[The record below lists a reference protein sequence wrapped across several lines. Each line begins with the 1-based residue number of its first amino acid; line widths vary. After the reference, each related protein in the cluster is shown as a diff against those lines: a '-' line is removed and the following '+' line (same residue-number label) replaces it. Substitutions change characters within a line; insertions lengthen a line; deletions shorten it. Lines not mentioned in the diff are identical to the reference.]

1 MTGVILQGVDKPLI
15 IAMQGEEI
23 MKKRF
28 RFLCLGL
35 VIGAIVV
42 GATTQAQSATSTNPG
57 QLVSRLE
64 ADLTTARSNQVD
76 VLAPGLFND
85 AQAAFIKAK
94 RALDKG
100 AKLTDIQKYVA
111 EGSASLK
118 QAEEIAQVSRT
129 ILAETNKAR
138 DKALK
143 VGADR
148 LGEPYMDVEKR
159 YLKLTRAIEDDN
171 LSYAQKN
178 AAEVQAAFRDVEIM
192 AIKDSAIGQV
202 RQMMAD
208 AEKAK
213 VQKIAPT
220 AYNDALQALN
230 EADAYIGQ
238 NPYAAEAISQKADH
252 AAFMARRMMAISEDS
267 MKFNA
272 MSPEAS
278 ALYLESLLAR
288 LGQTMNTGDLRDKD
302 VEAQLSTLT
311 GTVEAMAQKKQSLE
325 NENQAYQAE
334 IANLEQQLVGLQSYS
349 REQEAA
355 KRKLAAER
363 AFDEKFNRV
372 QRFFRPDEAEVY
384 KQGNQLVIRMR
395 GIQFPV
401 GQATLTPENYT
412 LLSKVQQ
419 AIQTFGQ
426 PTVTIEGHTDST
438 GSAQVNQELS
448 QKRAEA
454 VKTYLVANQTLPENR
469 IRATGYGPSRPLAP
483 ETTPEG
489 RAMNRR
495 IDVLITPSQTP

>member
-1 MTGVILQGVDKPLI
+1 MNKPFGFLVLGFVLAFAGACATPQPGGMPTG
-15 IAMQGEEI
+15 
-23 MKKRF
+23 
-28 RFLCLGL
+28 
-35 VIGAIVV
+35 
-42 GATTQAQSATSTNPG
+42 NPG
-57 QLVSRLE
+57 ALVKQFE
-64 ADLTTARSNQVD
+64 ADLVTARSNQVD
-76 VLAPGLFND
+76 VLAPGLFKD
-85 AQAAFIKAK
+85 AQSAFMKAK
-94 RALDKG
+94 LSLDKG

-118 QAEEIAQVSRT
+118 KAEEIAQVSRT
-129 ILAETNKAR
+129 ILGETNKAR

-148 LGEPYMDVEKR
+148 LGEPYMDVEKQ
-159 YLKLTRAIEDDN
+159 YLKLTKAIENDN

-178 AAEVQAAFRDVEIM
+178 AATVQAAFRGVEIM
-192 AIKDSAIGQV
+192 AIKNNAIGNA
-202 RQMMAD
+202 RKMMAD
-208 AEKAK
+208 ADKSK

-230 EADAYIGQ
+230 DADAYIGN
-238 NPYAAEAISQKADH
+238 NPYQAEMINQKAAH
-252 AAFMARRMMAISEDS
+252 AEFMARRMMTISQES
-267 MKFNA
+267 TKFKE

-278 ALYLESLLAR
+278 ALYVERLLAR
-288 LGQTMNTGDLRDKD
+288 LGKTMNAGDLRDKD
-302 VEAQLSTLT
+302 AEAQLSAMSV
-311 GTVEAMAQKKQSLE
+311 TVETMVQKNQSLE
-325 NENQAYQAE
+325 KNNLKYQSQ
-334 IANLEQQLVGLQSYS
+334 IANLEQQLTGLQGYS

-363 AFDEKFNRV
+363 EFNEKFNKV

-384 KQGNQLVIRMR
+384 KQGGQLVIRMR

-419 AIQTFGQ
+419 AIGTFGQ

-438 GSAQVNQELS
+438 GSAQMNQELS

-454 VKTYLVANQTLPENR
+454 VKTYLVANKTLPASR

>member
-1 MTGVILQGVDKPLI
+1 MNKP
-15 IAMQGEEI
+15 
-23 MKKRF
+23 F
-28 RFLCLGL
+28 RFLLLGFVL
-35 VIGAIVV
+35 AFAGAC
-42 GATTQAQSATSTNPG
+42 ATPQPGGMPTGNPG
-57 QLVSRLE
+57 ELVKQLE
-64 ADLTTARSNQVD
+64 ADLTRARSNQVN

-85 AQAAFIKAK
+85 AQSAFMKAK
-94 RALDKG
+94 QSLDKG
-100 AKLTDIQKYVA
+100 AKLTDIQRYVA

-118 QAEEIAQVSRT
+118 KAEEIAQVSRT
-129 ILAETNKAR
+129 ILGETNNAR

-143 VGADR
+143 AGADR
-148 LGEPYMDVEKR
+148 LGEPYMDVEKQ
-159 YLKLTRAIEDDN
+159 YLELTKAIENDN

-178 AAEVQAAFRDVEIM
+178 AAAVQASFRDVEIM
-192 AIKDSAIGQV
+192 AIKNSAIGNA
-202 RQMMAD
+202 RKMMAD
-208 AEKAK
+208 ADKAK

-230 EADAYIGQ
+230 DADTYIGK
-238 NPYAAEAISQKADH
+238 NPYQAETINQKA
-252 AAFMARRMMAISEDS
+252 AYAEFMARRMKTISQES
-267 MKFNA
+267 MKFKE

-278 ALYLESLLAR
+278 ALYVEGLLAN
-288 LGQTMNTGDLRDKD
+288 LGKTMDTGDLRDKRP
-302 VEAQLSTLT
+302 EAQLSALT
-311 GTVEAMAQKKQSLE
+311 GTVKAMGQKNQSLE
-325 NENQAYQAE
+325 EDNLNYQSQ
-334 IANLEQQLVGLQSYS
+334 IANLEQQLAGLQGYS

-355 KRKLAAER
+355 KRKLTAER
-363 AFDEKFNRV
+363 EFNEKFNKV

-384 KQGNQLVIRMR
+384 KQGGQLVIRMR

-419 AIQTFGQ
+419 AIGTFGQ

-454 VKTYLVANQTLPENR
+454 VKTYLVANKTLPASR